1 MEGKEKLNV
10 VKLFRNSKSK
20 LGFNQRHACQTM
32 KHFFES
38 LPVKQNYVNLQN
50 S

>member
-10 VKLFRNSKSK
+10 VKLFRNSK

-38 LPVKQNYVNLQN
+38 LSEKQNYVNL
-50 S
+50 